1 MSPGSSDCAVDVRG
15 LTVHHPRATGPALE
29 AADLSVAAGES
40 VVLLGR
46 SGAGKTTLLHA
57 LLGAGPRAA
66 GSVRVGGLDPFEASS
81 RTAVR
86 RRTGIVL
93 QGGDLVPALRARTA
107 AVTGSS
113 HLLGRAGWWSLAAG
127 RTPRAVAGRLHALAA
142 EQGVEHLL
150 ERKVGELSGGERQR
164 IALIRALLG
173 EPALLLADEPT
184 AGLDPRAADAA
195 VDSLLAQRTALVV
208 TTHDPVVAARFPRVV
223 ALRDGRVVH
232 DGEPLPPAGM
242 RALYAGAAT

>member
-1 MSPGSSDCAVDVRG
+1 MSSADSRPAVEVRG
-15 LTVHHPRATGPALE
+15 LTVQHPRAGTPCLQAV
-29 AADLSVAAGES
+29 DLTVAREES

-57 LLGAGPRAA
+57 LLGAGPRSA
-66 GSVRVGGLDPFEASS
+66 GSVLVAGLDPFDPTT

-93 QGGDLVPALRARTA
+93 QGGDLVPRLRARTA
-107 AVTGSS
+107 AVSGSS
-113 HLLGRAGWWSLAAG
+113 HLLGRSGWWALARG
-127 RTPRAVAGRLHALAA
+127 RTPLALVDRLHALAT

-150 ERKVGELSGGERQR
+150 ERSVGELSGGERQR
-164 IALIRALLG
+164 IALLRALLG

-195 VDSLLAQRTALVV
+195 VDALLAQRTALVV

-223 ALRDGRVVH
+223 ALLDGRVVH
-232 DGEPLPPAGM
+232 DGTPLPPAGM